1 VIWPAAKTRTI
12 PGDDE
17 GREPV
22 LRLVAHAGD
31 VDQPASADA
40 GYAPCSGL
48 SARLDRMVA
57 GRSLAMFVV
66 LLEVLADA

>member
-1 VIWPAAKTRTI
+1 MMKVGSRCSGCSRT
-12 PGDDE
+12 
-17 GREPV
+17 PV
-22 LRLVAHAGD
+22 MWINPPRRM
-31 VDQPASADA
+31 P

-57 GRSLAMFVV
+57 GGSLAMFVE